1 MRLLSDDEL
10 AALRPAETAAFP
22 GPVPTQVV
30 SSDEYF
36 PSPQSAEQRRVE
48 ARLAALGD
56 ARGAPARDQPARV
69 LPDARAA
76 WRRPSSP

>member
-56 ARGAPARDQPARV
+56 AGASSSRP
-69 LPDARAA
+69 RAA
-76 WRRPSSP
+76 WRRASSP